1 MEMWTS
7 MHVSTSSKI
16 NLSLVEA
23 CETLASDLAIYRTF
37 LQCTRQK
44 NICRKCLGVT
54 RPISTRKHTTPHQY
68 QRKART
74 SLEGRL
80 FDAVPSRK

>member
-7 MHVSTSSKI
+7 MHISTSSKI
-16 NLSLVEA
+16 NLWLFEA
-23 CETLASDLAIYRTF
+23 CEALASDFAIYRTF
-37 LQCTRQK
+37 LQCTRRT
-44 NICRKCLGVT
+44 NLCRNCLGVT
-54 RPISTRKHTTPHQY
+54 RPVSTRKHTTPHQY

-74 SLEGRL
+74 SFEGRL